1 MVSYALFIPMLSV
14 LVGLVWRKPW
24 RQPYTCEMLS
34 DVNSSSI
41 KVIVPQ
47 GQIPASKPICTVH
60 MYAKQKHPRCKKKR
74 GQVGSTS

>member
-47 GQIPASKPICTVH
+47 GQIPASYSTYVCICMHTMNTH
-60 MYAKQKHPRCKKKR
+60 YLFDTKKN
-74 GQVGSTS
+74 